1 MAKKKTSKKTTVVP
15 APKRTGCPPGMSFE
29 DTLGR
34 CIKDVLSPASRLVQD
49 AMKDAAREIR
59 RTEMEFVKGAAEI
72 IDGSKKLK
80 DIDPALDLLA
90 KKLKVRGNDIL
101 KWYREKFRAR

>member
-1 MAKKKTSKKTTVVP
+1 MAKKKTSKVP
-15 APKRTGCPPGMSFE
+15 AKKKAGCPPNMSFSNM
-29 DTLGR
+29 LGR
-34 CIKDVLSPASRLVQD
+34 CVKDILSEPAQLVQD
-49 AMKDAAREIR
+49 AMKDAAKEIR

-90 KKLKVRGNDIL
+90 KKIKVKGKDIQ
-101 KWYREKFRAR
+101 KWYREKFRVR